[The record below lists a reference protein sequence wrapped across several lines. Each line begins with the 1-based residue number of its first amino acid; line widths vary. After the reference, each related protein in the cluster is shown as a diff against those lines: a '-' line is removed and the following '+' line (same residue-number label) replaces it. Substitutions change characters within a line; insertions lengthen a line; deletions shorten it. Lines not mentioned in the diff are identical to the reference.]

1 MKFTF
6 SWLKEHLETERTLE
20 QISDALTALGI
31 EVESIEDR
39 AKALAP
45 FIVAHVKSAEQHPNA
60 DRLRVCM
67 VETGAE
73 TVQVVCGAPNAR
85 AGIDV
90 VLARPGAV
98 IPASGTE
105 LKKGTIRGVESQ
117 GMMCSARELG
127 LGEDHDGIIELPA
140 GFEIGSPAALALG
153 VDEPVIDVSVTP
165 NRGDWLGVRGLAR
178 ELAAGGY
185 GTLKPLKDDG
195 AVPAGFKS
203 PVSVSLDFA
212 AEAANACPIFAIRT
226 IKGVKN
232 GPSPAWLQERLRA
245 VGLRPI
251 SALVDITN
259 FFALDRCR
267 PLHVFDAAKL
277 SGDLV
282 VRLSKQGESL
292 AALNGKSYELD
303 DGMTVIA
310 DASGV
315 LSLGGV
321 MGGDSTG
328 CTETTTTVVL
338 ESAAFDPIRTATTGR
353 KLAIESDA
361 RYRFE
366 RWVDPASTLPT
377 LDAATHMILDLCG
390 GEASETVIAGDVPP
404 AKAPITLRAARVAQ
418 IGGIDIAVADSARI
432 LSALGF
438 KVETAADL
446 LRCVPPTWRND
457 VHQEADLVEDVLRV
471 NGFDKIAPAPFGRDA
486 GLAQPVM
493 TAVQRRARDAKRA
506 LAGRGLMEAVT
517 FSFAGEAETALFAEQ
532 PASLRID
539 NPISADL
546 SVMRPTPLV
555 NLLAGAA
562 RNVAR
567 GFANHGLFEVGPAYR
582 DDSLT
587 GQMLVASGLR
597 LGDSGPRH
605 WLAKPRA
612 VDAFDAKADALAALA
627 AVGAPIGSLS
637 VTADAPAWFH
647 PGRSGTLRLGPKTA
661 LAHFGELHPSVAR
674 AFDLKGPVAL
684 FEVYLNLVPEAKAKG
699 AGRARPGYAP
709 SPFQAVERDFAFLLD
724 ASVSAET
731 LLRAARGA
739 DKALIDDVSLF
750 DVYEGKGVEPGQKS
764 VAICVRLQPTT
775 ATLTDAEI
783 EAVGQKVVAAVAKAT
798 GGSLRS

>member
-6 SWLKEHLETERTLE
+6 SWLKEHLETTLTLD
-20 QISDALTALGI
+20 QISEALTSLGI

-45 FIVAHVKSAEQHPNA
+45 FIVAHVAAAEQHPNA
-60 DRLRVCM
+60 DRLRVCK
-67 VETGAE
+67 VETGTE
-73 TVQVVCGAPNAR
+73 TIQVVCGAPNAR
-85 AGIDV
+85 AGINV
-90 VLARPGAV
+90 VLARPGAIV
-98 IPASGTE
+98 PATGTE
-105 LKKGTIRGVESQ
+105 LKKGVIRGVESQ

-127 LGEDHDGIIELPA
+127 LGEEHDGIIELQ
-140 GFEIGSPAALALG
+140 GDVKIGSPAAAALG
-153 VDEPVIDVSVTP
+153 VDDPVIDVSVTP

-178 ELAAGGY
+178 ELAAGGF
-185 GTLKPLKDDG
+185 GTLKPLKNEG
-195 AVPAGFKS
+195 AVAAKGKS
-203 PVSVSLDFA
+203 AVSVSLDPA
-212 AEAANACPIFAIRT
+212 VAGGACPLFAIRT
-226 IKGVKN
+226 ITGVKN
-232 GPSPAWLQERLRA
+232 GPSPAWLQARLRA

-277 SGDLV
+277 KGDLV
-282 VRLSKQGESL
+282 VRPSKQGESL
-292 AALNGKSYELD
+292 LALNGKTYELD

-321 MGGDSTG
+321 MGGESSG

-353 KLAIESDA
+353 KLQIDSDA

-366 RWVDPASTLPT
+366 RWVDPASTLPA
-377 LDAATHMILDLCG
+377 LDAATKMILEICG
-390 GEASETVIAGDVPP
+390 GEASEAVIAGEVPA
-404 AKAPITLRAARVAQ
+404 AKAPITLRPARVSQ
-418 IGGIDIAVADSARI
+418 LGGLDVPVETSQRI
-432 LSALGF
+432 LGALGF
-438 KVETAADL
+438 AVTPSADGL
-446 LRCVPPTWRND
+446 ACVPPTWRND

-471 NGFDKIAPAPFGRDA
+471 NGFDKIPPAPFGREA

-493 TAVQRRARDAKRA
+493 SGAQRRARDAKRA
-506 LAGRGLMEAVT
+506 LAARGLMEAVT
-517 FSFAGEAETALFAEQ
+517 FSFGGEAETALFAEQ
-532 PASLRID
+532 PASLRIA

-562 RNVAR
+562 RNLAR
-567 GFANHGLFEVGPAYR
+567 GAGSHGLFEVGPAYR

-587 GQMLVASGLR
+587 GQLLVAAGLR
-597 LGDSGPRH
+597 VGETGPRH

-627 AVGAPIGSLS
+627 AVGAPTGSLG
-637 VTADAPAWFH
+637 VTADAPSWFH

-674 AFDLKGPVAL
+674 AFDLKGPVVL
-684 FEVYLNLVPEAKAKG
+684 FEVYLNLVPEAKTKN

-750 DVYEGKGVEPGQKS
+750 DVYDGKGMEPGKKS
-764 VAICVRLQPTT
+764 VAISVRLQPTT

-783 EAVGQKVVAAVAKAT
+783 EAVGQKVIAAVAKAT
-798 GGSLRS
+798 GGSLRG

>member
-1 MKFTF
+1 MKFTL
-6 SWLKEHLETERTLE
+6 SWLKEHLETDRTLD
-20 QISDALTALGI
+20 QISEALTALGI

-67 VETGAE
+67 VDTGTE

-98 IPASGTE
+98 IPASGDE

-127 LGEDHDGIIELPA
+127 LGEDHDGIIELSA
-140 GFEIGSPAALALG
+140 GFKIGSPAAEALG
-153 VDEPVIDVSVTP
+153 VDDPVIDVSVTP

-185 GTLKPLKDDG
+185 GTLKPLADAAVKG
-195 AVPAGFKS
+195 AFVS
-203 PVSVSLDFA
+203 PVDITLNLP
-212 AEAANACPIFAIRT
+212 AEAANACPLFGLRV

-232 GPSPAWLQERLRA
+232 GPSPAWLQDRLRA

-267 PLHVFDAAKL
+267 PLHVFDADTLAGHL
-277 SGDLV
+277 Q
-282 VRLSKQGESL
+282 VRLSKTGETL
-292 AALNGKSYELD
+292 AALNAKTYELD

-310 DASGV
+310 DDDGV

-321 MGGDSTG
+321 MGGESSG
-328 CTETTTTVVL
+328 CTETTVNVIL

-353 KLAIESDA
+353 KLAVDSDA

-366 RWVDPASTLPT
+366 RWVDPASALPA
-377 LDAATHMILDLCG
+377 LDAATQMILDLCG
-390 GEASETVIAGDVPP
+390 GTASEAVVVGEVPP
-404 AKAPITLRAARVAQ
+404 AKAPILLRRARVAQ
-418 IGGIDIAVADSARI
+418 LGGIDIPLEGSARI
-432 LSALGF
+432 LTALGF
-438 KVETAADL
+438 AVSPDAGGL
-446 LRCVPPTWRND
+446 QCVTPSWRND

-471 NGFDKIAPAPFGRDA
+471 NGFDKITPVLFGRDS
-486 GLAQPVM
+486 GLAQPVL
-493 TAVQRRARDAKRA
+493 TGVQRRARDAKRA
-506 LAGRGLMEAVT
+506 LAARGLMEAVT

-532 PASLRID
+532 PATLRIA

-582 DDSLT
+582 DDT
-587 GQMLVASGLR
+587 PAGQMLVAAGLR
-597 LGDSGPRH
+597 IGETGARH

-627 AVGAPIGSLS
+627 AIGAPTSSLS

-661 LAHFGELHPSVAR
+661 LAYFGELHPSVAR

-684 FEVYLNLVPEAKAKG
+684 FEVYLNLAPESKAKG
-699 AGRARPGYAP
+699 VGRARPGYAP

-724 ASVSAET
+724 ASVSAEV

-739 DKALIDDVSLF
+739 DKVLIDEVSLF
-750 DVYEGKGVEPGQKS
+750 DVYEGKGVEPGKKS
-764 VAICVRLQPTT
+764 VAICVRLQPVT
-775 ATLTDAEI
+775 ATLTDVEI

>member
-6 SWLKEHLETERTLE
+6 SWLKEHLATDLTLD
-20 QISDALTALGI
+20 QISEALTSLGI
-31 EVESIEDR
+31 EVESIADP

-45 FIVAHVKSAEQHPNA
+45 FIVAHVAAAEQHPNA
-60 DRLRVCM
+60 DRLRVCK
-67 VETGAE
+67 VETGTE
-73 TVQVVCGAPNAR
+73 TIQVVCGAPNAR
-85 AGIDV
+85 AGINV
-90 VLARPGAV
+90 VLARPGAIV
-98 IPASGTE
+98 PATGTE
-105 LKKGTIRGVESQ
+105 LKKGVIRGVESQ

-127 LGEDHDGIIELPA
+127 LGEEHDGIIELQ
-140 GFEIGSPAALALG
+140 GDVKIGSSAAAALG
-153 VDEPVIDVSVTP
+153 VDDPVIDVSVTP

-178 ELAAGGY
+178 ELAAGGF
-185 GTLKPLKDDG
+185 GTLKPLAESKI
-195 AVPAGFKS
+195 AGKFVS
-203 PVSVSLDFA
+203 PVDIALNLPAD
-212 AEAANACPIFAIRT
+212 AANACPLFGLRV

-232 GPSPAWLQERLRA
+232 GPSPAWLQARLRA

-267 PLHVFDAAKL
+267 PLHVFDADTLAGHL
-277 SGDLV
+277 Q
-282 VRLSKQGESL
+282 VRLSKKGETL
-292 AALNGKSYELD
+292 AALNAKTYELD

-310 DASGV
+310 DDDGV

-321 MGGDSTG
+321 MGGESSG
-328 CTETTTTVVL
+328 CTETTVNVIL

-353 KLAIESDA
+353 KLQIDSDA

-366 RWVDPASTLPT
+366 RWVDPASTLPA
-377 LDAATHMILDLCG
+377 LDAATQMILDLCG
-390 GEASETVIAGDVPP
+390 GEASEAVVAGEVPA
-404 AKAPITLRAARVAQ
+404 AKAPIMLRPARVSQ
-418 IGGIDIAVADSARI
+418 LGGLDVPVDVSQRI
-432 LSALGF
+432 LGALGF
-438 KVETAADL
+438 AVTQGADGL
-446 LRCVPPTWRND
+446 ACVPPTWRND

-471 NGFDKIAPAPFGRDA
+471 NGFDKIPPAPFGREA

-493 TAVQRRARDAKRA
+493 TGVQRRARDAKRA
-506 LAGRGLMEAVT
+506 LAARGLMEAVT
-517 FSFAGEAETALFAEQ
+517 FSFGGEAETALFADQ
-532 PASLRID
+532 PASLRIA

-562 RNVAR
+562 RNIAR
-567 GFANHGLFEVGPAYR
+567 GAGAHGLFEVGPAYR
-582 DDSLT
+582 DDSLS
-587 GQMLVASGLR
+587 GQLLVAAGLR
-597 LGDSGPRH
+597 VGDTGPRH

-627 AVGAPIGSLS
+627 AVGAPTASLG
-637 VTADAPAWFH
+637 VTADAPSWFH

-674 AFDLKGPVAL
+674 AFDLKGPVVL

-699 AGRARPGYAP
+699 GGRARPGYAP

-750 DVYEGKGVEPGQKS
+750 DVYDDKGMEPGKKS
-764 VAICVRLQPTT
+764 VAISVRLQPTT

-798 GGSLRS
+798 GGSLRG

>member
-1 MKFTF
+1 MKFTL
-6 SWLKEHLETERTLE
+6 SWLKEHLETALTLE
-20 QISDALTALGI
+20 QISEALTSLGI
-31 EVESIEDR
+31 EVESVEDR

-45 FIVAHVKSAEQHPNA
+45 FIVAHVAAAEPHPNA
-60 DRLRVCM
+60 DRLRVCK
-67 VETGAE
+67 VETGSE
-73 TVQVVCGAPNAR
+73 TIQVVCGAPNAR

-98 IPASGTE
+98 IPATGTE
-105 LKKGTIRGVESQ
+105 LKKGVIRGVESQ
-117 GMMCSARELG
+117 GMLCSARELG

-140 GFEIGSPAALALG
+140 GFKIGSPAADALG
-153 VDEPVIDVSVTP
+153 AGDPVIDVSVTP

-185 GTLKPLKDDG
+185 GALKPLKDDG
-195 AVPAGFKS
+195 AVKGGFKS
-203 PVSVSLDFA
+203 PVSVSLDFPA
-212 AEAANACPIFAIRT
+212 DAANACPLFALRV

-232 GPSPAWLQERLRA
+232 GPSPAWLQDRLRA

-277 SGDLV
+277 NGDLV

-292 AALNGKSYELD
+292 VALNAKTYEFA

-310 DASGV
+310 DRSGV

-321 MGGDSTG
+321 MGGESSG
-328 CTETTTTVVL
+328 CTETTTDVVL

-353 KLAIESDA
+353 KLAIDSDA

-366 RWVDPASTLPT
+366 RWVDPASALPA
-377 LDAATHMILDLCG
+377 LDAATKMILELCG
-390 GEASETVIAGDVPP
+390 GEASEAVVAGAAP
-404 AKAPITLRAARVAQ
+404 AEKASIVLRAARVKQ
-418 IGGIDIAVADSARI
+418 LGGIDIPPADSARI

-438 KVETAADL
+438 KVDVSAEA
-446 LRCVPPTWRND
+446 LRCVPPSWRND

-471 NGFDKIAPAPFGRDA
+471 NGFDKIAPTPFGRES
-486 GLAQPVM
+486 GLAQPVL
-493 TAVQRRARDAKRA
+493 TATQRRARDTKRA
-506 LAGRGLMEAVT
+506 LAARGLMEAVT
-517 FSFAGEAETALFAEQ
+517 FSFAGEAETALFAQQ
-532 PASLRID
+532 PASLRIA

-562 RNVAR
+562 RNIAR
-567 GFANHGLFEVGPAYR
+567 GAGNHGLFEVGPAFR
-582 DDSLT
+582 DDSIG
-587 GQMLVASGLR
+587 GQLLVASGLR
-597 LGDSGPRH
+597 VGETGPRH

-627 AVGAPIGSLS
+627 AAGAPVGSLT
-637 VTADAPAWFH
+637 VTGDAPAWFH
-647 PGRSGTLRLGPKTA
+647 PGRSGALRLGPKTA
-661 LAHFGELHPSVAR
+661 LAYFGELHPAVAR
-674 AFDLKGPVAL
+674 AFDLKGPVAV
-684 FEVYLNLVPEAKAKG
+684 FESYLSLVPEAKAKN

-739 DKALIDDVSLF
+739 DKALIEEVILF
-750 DVYEGKGVEPGQKS
+750 DLYEGKGVEPGKKS
-764 VAICVRLQPTT
+764 VAISVRLQPTT

-783 EAVGQKVVAAVAKAT
+783 EAAAQKIVAAVAKAT
-798 GGSLRS
+798 GGSLRG

>member
-6 SWLKEHLETERTLE
+6 AWLLEHLETDRTLE
-20 QISDALTALGI
+20 QISEALTALGI

-39 AKALAP
+39 VKALAP

-60 DRLRVCM
+60 DRLRVCT
-67 VETGAE
+67 VETGTE
-73 TVQVVCGAPNAR
+73 TLQVVCGAPNAR
-85 AGIDV
+85 AGINV
-90 VLARPGAV
+90 VLAQPGAV
-98 IPASGTE
+98 IPVTGEA

-127 LGEDHDGIIELPA
+127 LGEDHDGIIELPESA
-140 GFEIGSPAALALG
+140 KIGSPASEALG
-153 VDEPVIDVSVTP
+153 VGDPVIDVSVTP

-185 GTLKPLKDDG
+185 GKLKDLKDP
-195 AVPAGFKS
+195 AVRGSFVS
-203 PVSVSLDFA
+203 PVDITLNLPD
-212 AEAANACPIFAIRT
+212 EAANACPLFGLRV

-232 GPSPAWLQERLRA
+232 GPSPAWLQARLRA

-267 PLHVFDAAKL
+267 PLHVFDADTLAGHL
-277 SGDLV
+277 Q
-282 VRLSKQGESL
+282 VRLSKKGETL
-292 AALNGKSYELD
+292 AALNAKSYELD

-310 DASGV
+310 DDDGV

-321 MGGDSTG
+321 VGGESSG
-328 CTETTTTVVL
+328 CTEGTTTVVL

-353 KLAIESDA
+353 KLAVDSDA

-366 RWVDPASTLPT
+366 RWVDPASTLPG
-377 LDAATHMILDLCG
+377 LDAATRMILDICG
-390 GEASETVIAGDVPP
+390 GEASEAVVAGEVPAPKP
-404 AKAPITLRAARVAQ
+404 AILLRPGRVSHL
-418 IGGIDIAVADSARI
+418 GGIDIPTETSARI
-432 LSALGF
+432 LGALGF
-438 KVETAADL
+438 DVKVAGDGL
-446 LRCVPPTWRND
+446 SCVPPTWRND
-457 VHQEADLVEDVLRV
+457 LHQEADLVEDVLRV
-471 NGFDKIAPAPFGRDA
+471 NGYDKIPVVPFGLA
-486 GLAQPVM
+486 GALAQPVL
-493 TAVQRRARDAKRA
+493 TPAQRRGRDAKRA
-506 LAGRGLMEAVT
+506 LAARGLMEAVT
-517 FSFAGEAETALFAEQ
+517 YSFAGEAETALFAAV
-532 PASLRID
+532 PDSLKLA
-539 NPISADL
+539 NAISADL

-567 GFANHGLFEVGPAYR
+567 GFADHGLFEVGPAYR
-582 DDSLT
+582 DDTPS
-587 GQMLVASGLR
+587 GQLLVAAGLR
-597 LGDSGPRH
+597 IGETGARH

-627 AVGAPIGSLS
+627 AVGAPVGSLT

-674 AFDLKGPVAL
+674 AYDLKGPVAL
-684 FEVYLNLVPEAKAKG
+684 FEVYVSLVPEAKAK
-699 AGRARPGYAP
+699 ATGRARPGYAP

-731 LLRAARGA
+731 LLRAARGT
-739 DKALIDDVSLF
+739 DKALIEDVSLF
-750 DVYEGKGVEPGQKS
+750 DVYEGKGVEPGKKS
-764 VAICVRLQPTT
+764 VAICVRLQSPT
-775 ATLTDAEI
+775 ATLTEPEI
-783 EAVGQKVVAAVAKAT
+783 EAASQKVVAAVAKAT
-798 GGSLRS
+798 GGSLRA

>member
-1 MKFTF
+1 MKFTL
-6 SWLKEHLETERTLE
+6 SWLFEHLETDRTLD
-20 QISDALTALGI
+20 QISEALTALGI
-31 EVESIEDR
+31 EVEGIEDR

-45 FIVAHVKSAEQHPNA
+45 FIVAHVKAAEQHPNA

-67 VETGAE
+67 VETGSE

-85 AGIDV
+85 AGIKV

-98 IPASGTE
+98 IPVSGDV

-117 GMMCSARELG
+117 GMMCSVRELG
-127 LGEDHDGIIELPA
+127 LGEDHDGIIELPEGA
-140 GFEIGSPAALALG
+140 KIGSPAADALG
-153 VDEPVIDVSVTP
+153 VNDPVIDVSVTP

-185 GTLKPLKDDG
+185 GTLKPLKDA
-195 AVPAGFKS
+195 AVRGGFVS
-203 PVSVSLDFA
+203 PVDITLNLP
-212 AEAANACPIFAIRT
+212 EGAANACPLFGLRVIR
-226 IKGVKN
+226 GVKN
-232 GPSPAWLQERLRA
+232 GPSPAWLQDRLRA

-259 FFALDRCR
+259 FFALDQCR
-267 PLHVFDAAKL
+267 PLHVFDADTLAGHL
-277 SGDLV
+277 Q
-282 VRLSKQGESL
+282 VRLSKTGETL
-292 AALNGKSYELD
+292 AALNAKSYELD

-310 DASGV
+310 DDDGV

-321 MGGDSTG
+321 VGGESSG
-328 CTETTTTVVL
+328 CTEGTTTVVL

-353 KLAIESDA
+353 KLAVDSDA

-366 RWVDPASTLPT
+366 RWVDPASTLPG
-377 LDAATHMILDLCG
+377 LDAATRMILDLCG
-390 GEASETVIAGDVPP
+390 GEASEAVVAGEVPAPKP
-404 AKAPITLRAARVAQ
+404 AILLRPARVSHL
-418 IGGIDIAVADSARI
+418 GGIDIPADVSHRI

-438 KVETAADL
+438 AVTPTAEGL
-446 LRCVPPTWRND
+446 SCQPPTWRND
-457 VHQEADLVEDVLRV
+457 LHQEADLVEDVLRV
-471 NGFDKIAPAPFGRDA
+471 NGYDKIPVAAFGLA
-486 GLAQPVM
+486 GALAQPVLSP
-493 TAVQRRARDAKRA
+493 AQRRGRDAKRA

-517 FSFAGEAETALFAEQ
+517 YSFAGEVETALFAAQ
-532 PASLRID
+532 PDSLKLA

-582 DDSLT
+582 DDT
-587 GQMLVASGLR
+587 PGGQLLVAAGLR
-597 LGDSGPRH
+597 LGESGPRH

-612 VDAFDAKADALAALA
+612 ADAFDAKADALAALA
-627 AVGAPIGSLS
+627 AAGAPVGSLS

-647 PGRSGTLRLGPKTA
+647 PGRSGSLRLGPKTA

-674 AFDLKGPVAL
+674 AFDLKGPVVL
-684 FEVYLNLVPEAKAKG
+684 FEVYLNLVPEAKAKN

-739 DKALIDDVSLF
+739 DKALIEDVSLF
-750 DVYEGKGVEPGQKS
+750 DVYEGKGIEPGKKS
-764 VAICVRLQPTT
+764 VAICVRLQSPS
-775 ATLTDAEI
+775 ATLTEPEI
-783 EAVGQKVVAAVAKAT
+783 EAASQKIVAAVAKAT

>member
-1 MKFTF
+1 MKFTL
-6 SWLKEHLETERTLE
+6 SWLLEHLETDRTLD
-20 QISDALTALGI
+20 QISEALTALGI
-31 EVESIEDR
+31 EVEGIEDR

-45 FIVAHVKSAEQHPNA
+45 FIVAHVKAAEQHPNA

-67 VETGAE
+67 VETGSE

-85 AGIDV
+85 AGIKV

-127 LGEDHDGIIELPA
+127 LGEDHDGIIELPDGA
-140 GFEIGSPAALALG
+140 KIGSPAADALG
-153 VDEPVIDVSVTP
+153 VNDPVIDVSVTP

-185 GTLKPLKDDG
+185 GSLKPLKDP
-195 AVPAGFKS
+195 AVRGGFVS
-203 PVSVSLDFA
+203 PVDITLNLP
-212 AEAANACPIFAIRT
+212 EGAANACPLFGLRVIR
-226 IKGVKN
+226 GVKN
-232 GPSPAWLQERLRA
+232 GPSPAWLQARLRA

-267 PLHVFDAAKL
+267 PLHVFDADTLAGHL
-277 SGDLV
+277 Q
-282 VRLSKQGESL
+282 VRLSKTGETL
-292 AALNGKSYELD
+292 AALNAKTYELD

-310 DASGV
+310 DDDGV

-321 MGGDSTG
+321 IGGESSG
-328 CTETTTTVVL
+328 CTDGTTTVVL

-353 KLAIESDA
+353 KLAAESDA

-366 RWVDPASTLPT
+366 RWVDPASTLPG
-377 LDAATHMILDLCG
+377 LDAATRMILDLCG
-390 GEASETVIAGDVPP
+390 GEASEAVVAGEVP
-404 AKAPITLRAARVAQ
+404 APKSAILLRPARVSHL
-418 IGGIDIAVADSARI
+418 GGIDIPADVSHRI
-432 LSALGF
+432 LGALGF
-438 KVETAADL
+438 AVTPTAEGL
-446 LRCVPPTWRND
+446 SCQPPTWRND
-457 VHQEADLVEDVLRV
+457 LHQEADLVEDVLRV
-471 NGFDKIAPAPFGRDA
+471 NGYDKIPVAPFGLA
-486 GLAQPVM
+486 GALAQPVLSP
-493 TAVQRRARDAKRA
+493 AQRRGRDAKRS
-506 LAGRGLMEAVT
+506 LAARGLMEAVT
-517 FSFAGEAETALFAEQ
+517 YSFAGEAETALFAAQ
-532 PASLRID
+532 PDSLKLA

-582 DDSLT
+582 DDT
-587 GQMLVASGLR
+587 PGGQLLVAAGLR
-597 LGDSGPRH
+597 LGESGPRH

-612 VDAFDAKADALAALA
+612 ADAFDAKADALAALA
-627 AVGAPIGSLS
+627 AAGAPVGSLS

-674 AFDLKGPVAL
+674 AFDLKGPVVL
-684 FEVYLNLVPEAKAKG
+684 FEVYLSLVPEAKAKNI
-699 AGRARPGYAP
+699 GRARPGYAP

-724 ASVSAET
+724 ASVSVET

-739 DKALIDDVSLF
+739 DKALIEDVSLF
-750 DVYEGKGVEPGQKS
+750 DVYEGKGIEPGKKS
-764 VAICVRLQPTT
+764 VAICVRLQSPS
-775 ATLTDAEI
+775 ATLTDADI
-783 EAVGQKVVAAVAKAT
+783 EAASQKVVAAVAKAT